1 MNSTNDDLSTKPAI
15 DGNNVLVAVF
25 KAISVS
31 PSKEEMQFV
40 INLINGGKTD
50 NTERASII
58 CGYFDKE
65 GNEKAIYDILEAR
78 WRSASHKLK

>member
-78 WRSASHKLK
+78 WL